1 MRPKGWMPS
10 AAATVEPGGDLI
22 AVSSDMETGAEAPA
36 ARPMRLE
43 GVEALQLYL
52 VEIEQNLA
60 LLAQQIALLKST
72 LAERR
77 RLLCRIAAEQQAPRP
92 MH

>member
-1 MRPKGWMPS
+1 
-10 AAATVEPGGDLI
+10 LI
-22 AVSSDMETGAEAPA
+22 AVSSDVETGAEAPA

-52 VEIEQNLA
+52 IEIEQNLA
-60 LLAQQIALLKST
+60 LLAQQIALLQST